1 MNVVVVCLDSLRK
14 DHVGVYGNDWIKT
27 PNLDALAGDSMR
39 FTRAYPESIPTICAR
54 RAVFTGKRTWPF
66 RGWMPTPE
74 EVNFSAG
81 WQPMP
86 EDQVSVA
93 ETLSDNGYRTA
104 LITDNYHYYK
114 PSYNFQRG
122 FDVFDF
128 IRGQEMDKYRSGLS
142 VPERKV
148 ESYTVPGNYELL
160 VEKARQYLANVA
172 SRDGEEDYFSPKVFA
187 RAMDYL
193 DTVAE
198 GDGEPF
204 FLVVDSFD
212 PHEPWDPPQSYVDL
226 YASGYAG
233 REPTVPNY
241 DTSDYLTG
249 AQLERMKTLYS
260 AEVTMADKWFGDF
273 VNKMED
279 LGLMEDTLL
288 LVFSDHG
295 VALGEHGYTGK
306 PFNVLWPEM
315 TDIIYYVRHPEGK
328 GAGETSDFY
337 ASTHDIAPTVLATLG
352 VPQKEQMDGQDLTP
366 VLEGGPPEEER
377 PHFTLGYDEYSW
389 CRDEDYAMFC
399 VNDLSAPKL
408 YDLRQDPEMKNNI
421 AGENPDVVQRMYE
434 DFIVADAGGEPP
446 PLREEATER
455 ARA

>member
-14 DHVGVYGNDWIKT
+14 DHVGAYGNEWIKT
-27 PNLDALAGDSMR
+27 PNLDALAKDSMR
-39 FTRAYPESIPTICAR
+39 FTRAYPESIPTLCAR

-66 RGWMPTPE
+66 RGWTPTPE
-74 EVNFSAG
+74 DVNYSAG
-81 WQPMP
+81 WQPIP

-93 ETLSDNGYRTA
+93 ETLSENGYRTA

-128 IRGQEMDKYRSGLS
+128 IRGQEMDKYRSQLS
-142 VPERKV
+142 VPESKV
-148 ESYTVPGNYELL
+148 KHHTVPGNYGLL
-160 VEKARQYLANVA
+160 IEKARQYLANVA
-172 SRDGEEDYFSPKVFA
+172 GRDGEEDYFSPKVFA
-187 RAMDYL
+187 RSMDYL
-193 DTVAE
+193 DTLADKDA
-198 GDGEPF
+198 GPF

-212 PHEPWDPPQSYVDL
+212 PHEPWDPPQSYIDL
-226 YASGYAG
+226 YSNGYGG
-233 REPTVPNY
+233 REPMVPNY
-241 DTSDYLTG
+241 DVSDYLTS

-260 AEVTMADKWFGDF
+260 AELTMADKWFGDF
-273 VNKMED
+273 MQKMED
-279 LGLMEDTLL
+279 LDLLEDTLL

-328 GAGETSDFY
+328 GAGQTSDFY
-337 ASTHDIAPTVLATLG
+337 ASTHDIAPTVLAAFG
-352 VPQKEQMDGQDLTP
+352 VPQTQPMDGQDLTP
-366 VLEGGPPEEER
+366 ILEGNGPEEER

-399 VNDLSAPKL
+399 INDLSAPKL
-408 YDLRQDPEMKNNI
+408 YDLRKDPNMDDNI
-421 AGENPDVVQRMYE
+421 ADGNPDIVRRMYE
-434 DFIVADAGGEPP
+434 DYIVADAGGEPP
-446 PLREEATER
+446 PLREEATKQ
-455 ARA
+455 ARV